1 MNMRLH
7 ICYDPIVSMTYL
19 ATRANDGINLLIKLS
34 FVGGFY
40 LIEHKAAHT
49 EKSIFLGKCSCQ
61 VFQWAHD
68 WTPPYMIAGELPCEK
83 GIGRKG
89 CYKLP
94 HNIKG
99 SPATTTSTYKFSLL
113 HSVLFFYLHSYNQ
126 FYYIKKV
133 RKKVKQVGSM
143 LLFQYLIWFTSSD
156 QSANKFVNS
165 KLDWHVCIYIIKAGV
180 CLFVC
185 LQCPN
190 AN

>member
-1 MNMRLH
+1 MHHWESVVHGWIHESSTYAASIECHTLFLWRALQINRRLH
-7 ICYDPIVSMTYL
+7 ICYDPNVSMTYL
-19 ATRANDGINLLIKLS
+19 AARANDCINLLIKLS

-40 LIEHKAAHT
+40 LIEHKAAQT

-68 WTPPYMIAGELPCEK
+68 WTPPYMIAGELPCKK

-133 RKKVKQVGSM
+133 SWQSNLFFHYVKVS
-143 LLFQYLIWFTSSD
+143 
-156 QSANKFVNS
+156 
-165 KLDWHVCIYIIKAGV
+165 
-180 CLFVC
+180 
-185 LQCPN
+185 
-190 AN
+190 